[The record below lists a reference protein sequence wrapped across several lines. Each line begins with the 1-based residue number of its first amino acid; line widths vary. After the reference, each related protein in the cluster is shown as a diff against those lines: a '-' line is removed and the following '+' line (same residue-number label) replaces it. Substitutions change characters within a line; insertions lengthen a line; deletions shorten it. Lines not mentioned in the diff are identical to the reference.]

1 MVVID
6 MKLQQQK
13 IISSYINKEQARDTG
28 MAMVL
33 ICLLFTLF
41 LHNRFF
47 INLAIP
53 LLIITMIFPELF
65 RPLAKIWYGL
75 AQVLGTIMSKVLLV
89 IIFFLIVTPVG
100 LCRRALG
107 SDVLQLKK
115 WKKDNSSVFK
125 LHEHIF
131 RPEDI
136 EKPY

>member
-6 MKLQQQK
+6 MKLKQQK
-13 IISSYINKEQARDTG
+13 IISSYVNKEQARDTG

-33 ICLLFTLF
+33 ICLLLTIF
-41 LHNRFF
+41 LRNSVF

-65 RPLAKIWYGL
+65 RPLAKVWFGF
-75 AQVLGTIMSKVLLV
+75 AHALGTIMSKVLLIV
-89 IIFFLIVTPVG
+89 IFFLIVTPVG
-100 LCRRALG
+100 FCRRVLG
-107 SDVLQLKK
+107 SDVLLLKR

-125 LHEHIF
+125 VREHIF